1 MAELTGVQL
10 KRQDAEQSCFVDED
24 WEHNI
29 ETCLADTKSRI
40 CQDASFDKNII
51 VKCGEIVH
59 EQLNSS
65 SASGKKITQS
75 FVDAYSLLDTKSKE
89 RAIQQ
94 QWQKNDGGRAR
105 KEAGDAFGY
114 DQQLIT
120 EASDT
125 LKDENPNTLFDP
137 TPILKNYLSG
147 QVNLLFGCTGANE
160 REDSALHGDNN
171 GEDNCASL
179 HQQYTSLTIY
189 TGKLFAGTSTFL
201 TPLQRSQLFL
211 QASVASTSMR
221 DHSSE
226 VDYTDSGYLMTDLHA
241 GWQMPLSNTKLFNAI
256 PMGGPSVAISWSH
269 ISSDINSFGSNRDK
283 GSLDIGWK
291 QPLFNIPL
299 SENSL
304 NAYLWPSAGIGLSH
318 NELNFG
324 LPQLTSSQWSGTLS
338 SQAILGAEL
347 CFNSGV
353 CPSLYGGYAYDRTL
367 WGEPDYHNQGIV
379 AGGAVAFRPFK
390 LKADQK

>member
-1 MAELTGVQL
+1 MTNPIQPIKLQDYGQAKYDNLIPLYNDQAVPTEQGSLSWIFDSSLEEIRTHTQAPPITEVASRELALKTAE
-10 KRQDAEQSCFVDED
+10 DEF
-24 WEHNI
+24 
-29 ETCLADTKSRI
+29 TSATQALQRADTQYAKTGIKDIIPSLVFIPYATAYEYFQAACPGGGADFPDCKPLRVQQVGI
-40 CQDASFDKNII
+40 QTLLRSSFDQ
-51 VKCGEIVH
+51 G
-59 EQLNSS
+59 
-65 SASGKKITQS
+65 
-75 FVDAYSLLDTKSKE
+75 
-89 RAIQQ
+89 
-94 QWQKNDGGRAR
+94 
-105 KEAGDAFGY
+105 
-114 DQQLIT
+114 
-120 EASDT
+120 
-125 LKDENPNTLFDP
+125 
-137 TPILKNYLSG
+137 
-147 QVNLLFGCTGANE
+147 TGA
-160 REDSALHGDNN
+160 
-171 GEDNCASL
+171 
-179 HQQYTSLTIY
+179 
-189 TGKLFAGTSTFL
+189 FATL